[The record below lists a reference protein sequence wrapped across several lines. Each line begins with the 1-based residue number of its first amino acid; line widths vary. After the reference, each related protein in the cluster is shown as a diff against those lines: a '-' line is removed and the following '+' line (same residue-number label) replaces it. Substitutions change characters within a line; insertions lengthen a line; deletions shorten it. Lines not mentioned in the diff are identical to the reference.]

1 MDGHKIVAKH
11 ERAEQA
17 RKLRSDA
24 INRILFKDNEAISSM
39 RGELLLSRVLN
50 VAFVLVLVIMN
61 IKGF

>member
-1 MDGHKIVAKH
+1 MDEYKIVSKH

-24 INRILFKDNEAISSM
+24 INRVLFKDNEAIASI

-50 VAFVLVLVIMN
+50 VAFVLALVIMN

>member
-1 MDGHKIVAKH
+1 MDEYKIVSKH

-24 INRILFKDNEAISSM
+24 INRVLFKDNETIASI